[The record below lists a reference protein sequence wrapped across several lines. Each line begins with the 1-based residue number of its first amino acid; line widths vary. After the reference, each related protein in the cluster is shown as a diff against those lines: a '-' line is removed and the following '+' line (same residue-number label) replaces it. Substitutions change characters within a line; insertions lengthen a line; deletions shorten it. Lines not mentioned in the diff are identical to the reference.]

1 MNYLDDSEFETYG
14 LEKET
19 LESWVTAASA
29 LIDAHCRRPTLG
41 VAQYSERIRLNGQS
55 TARLTYLPL
64 AAADGA
70 PSALVSMRA
79 RYGQPRRGEMS
90 GDLAFDAALVF
101 GLAGTWTTMAVESL
115 DWQAETGEVTLP
127 VHPLGLPYNDIE
139 VTYTAGLAEIP
150 SAVKCAC
157 AQIVRNAQATPALN
171 VKTSRLDRLWM
182 QYFSDSL
189 LDSGVKKLLAPYV
202 AQKVG

>member
-1 MNYLDDSEFETYG
+1 MNYLDVSEYETYG
-14 LEKET
+14 LEEGT
-19 LESWVTAASA
+19 VDSWVTAASA

-41 VAQYSERIRLNGQS
+41 VAQYTERVRLNGQAL
-55 TARLTYLPL
+55 ARLTYLPL
-64 AAADGA
+64 AAASGA
-70 PSALVSMRA
+70 ASPLVGMRA
-79 RYGQPRRGEMS
+79 RYGQPRCGEMS
-90 GDLAFDAALVF
+90 GDLAFDVALTF
-101 GLAGTWTTMAVESL
+101 GLAGTWTTLGVEAL
-115 DWQAETGEVTLP
+115 DWDGDTGEVTLP

-150 SAVKCAC
+150 GAVKCAC

-171 VKTSRLDRLWM
+171 VHSSRLDRLWM

-189 LDSGVKKLLAPYV
+189 LDSGVQKLLAPYV